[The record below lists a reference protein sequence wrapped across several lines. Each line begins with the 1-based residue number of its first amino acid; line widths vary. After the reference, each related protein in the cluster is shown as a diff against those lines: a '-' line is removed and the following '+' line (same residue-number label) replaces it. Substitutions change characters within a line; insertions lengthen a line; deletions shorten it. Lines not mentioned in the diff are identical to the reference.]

1 MCPKRFAMAIFPWLL
16 VLSALTLRA
25 DHVSQ
30 LVRDD
35 ECASSTDC
43 ALAAAQLHA
52 VKGQEERSNISSN
65 SSGLQHAA
73 LEEHTDVSLP
83 MISQGPEARYSK
95 EQLVKLLEL
104 HQQGMNSSERWG
116 GTSSSSHMAQPFNL
130 ASSCYSFTGGTCAFA
145 SCSSFR
151 MAQCQAGKCM
161 CPGGCAGADG
171 RCYNSPNLL
180 VASSFVLTNVQ
191 YPSYRMYFKRITTW
205 GQMGTSSMPSF
216 SFMGSDLFDLYRVPG
231 LFNGK
236 ALFIIASHKWPSYVL
251 AIRATT
257 GTAFSP
263 FGTYSVELKDTSA
276 PWKPEDIMLRVC
288 SMGSY
293 GKHSAIMIGSA
304 GAVKTIWAYVHMGS
318 WSVYGSISNPGE
330 GGEWSPNPPMP
341 YGALPPC

>member
-1 MCPKRFAMAIFPWLL
+1 MHSLPQLQSENLPVDAQEAMVKEQRAMGISSALPQVCPKRFAMAIFSLL
-16 VLSALTLRA
+16 ALLALTLA
-25 DHVSQ
+25 DQVAEQ

-35 ECASSTDC
+35 ECASATDC
-43 ALAAAQLHA
+43 TLAALQLHA
-52 VKGQEERSNISSN
+52 VKGQEERANTSSN

-73 LEEHTDVSLP
+73 LEDLSLP

-104 HQQGMNSSERWG
+104 HQQRMNSSERWG
-116 GTSSSSHMAQPFNL
+116 GASSSSPMAQPFNL

-180 VASSFVLTNVQ
+180 VASSFILTNVQ

-216 SFMGSDLFDLYRVPG
+216 SFMGADLFDLYRVPG

-276 PWKPEDIMLRVC
+276 PWKPEDIMLRC
-288 SMGSY
+288 WG
-293 GKHSAIMIGSA
+293 
-304 GAVKTIWAYVHMGS
+304 
-318 WSVYGSISNPGE
+318 
-330 GGEWSPNPPMP
+330 
-341 YGALPPC
+341 C